1 MKIFSTQNSA
11 TQSVTHIF
19 SALKLLLFIF
29 IVSHIA
35 FVRQQEL
42 KKHNEKQSAGAP
54 IAARGPLI
62 EPVDLLLAGTVTI
75 VSIVLLLF
83 AC

>member
-1 MKIFSTQNSA
+1 MIIERDIPNHFENAFQYDDPEARRYTDP
-11 TQSVTHIF
+11 
-19 SALKLLLFIF
+19 
-29 IVSHIA
+29 A

-42 KKHNEKQSAGAP
+42 KKHNEKQSAVAP
-54 IAARGPLI
+54 IAARVPLI